1 MKQHHEIM
9 LDYALGFL
17 GQDYVWGALD
27 CSGFVQ
33 KVLRV
38 VGKDPIHDQTSNDLY
53 AKIVGKRKSVK
64 DIGSGDV
71 LFFGKDSEHITHIA
85 IAYNEYLMI
94 ESGGAGQIAT
104 DIGCVRVVEI
114 QRRKDLVGVIDIFR

>member
-38 VGKDPIHDQTSNDLY
+38 VGKDPIHDQTSQELY
-53 AKIVGKRKSVK
+53 KNINGKKKSLDVI
-64 DIGSGDV
+64 DSGDV
-71 LFFGKDSEHITHIA
+71 LFFGKSTNEITHVSLA
-85 IAYNEYLMI
+85 MDKNLMI
-94 ESGGAGQIAT
+94 ESGGAGKKPT

-114 QRRKDLVGVIDIFR
+114 QRRRDLVGVIDIFR